1 MRKLVYF
8 FLLTLT
14 IVACQS
20 TENKEIVLEDN
31 FTVSGTIAQADQA
44 TLYLEAFS
52 QKGTIDVAKTTIGSG
67 GKFVLKGNIP
77 GFGIYQLR
85 LGESLDKIIPFTL
98 APNENIK
105 INTTFNDFMERPNVS
120 GASWTMTLNAYMP
133 IMMQFTRDQQAL
145 QSNSEGFSDGE
156 IMSLYATQKKPLD
169 AFSIA
174 EMKKNPS
181 NSFNLILS
189 ASASPTLGFED
200 WDPANIQVLSN
211 VAQALKKRFKEN
223 PIVETMESQVFQLQ
237 SAYNEY
243 QNSKG
248 VAENV
253 LAPEIALPNTS
264 GKIVKLSSLRGS
276 VVLVDFWAS
285 WCRPCRGENPNV
297 VRLYTKY
304 KNKGFTVF
312 SVSLD
317 EDPLAWKQAI
327 AKDGLIWPNH
337 VSDLKG
343 WKTSLVQT
351 YQFDGIPH
359 TVLIGKD
366 GKIIATGLR
375 GEKLEQKLEE
385 ILKK

>member
-1 MRKLVYF
+1 MKKLVYF
-8 FLLTLT
+8 LLLTFT

-52 QKGTIDVAKTTIGSG
+52 QKGTIDIAKTTVGSN
-67 GKFVLKGNIP
+67 GKFLLKGNIP

-85 LGESLDKIIPFTL
+85 LGESSEKTIPFTI
-98 APNENIK
+98 APEENIIIK
-105 INTTFNDFMERPNVS
+105 TTFNNFIEKPNAS
-120 GASWTMTLNAYMP
+120 GAKWATTLNAYMP
-133 IMMQFTRDQQAL
+133 IMLQFTREQQAL
-145 QSNSEGFSDGE
+145 QSNSNGMSEEE
-156 IMSLYATQKKPLD
+156 IAALYLQQKKTLD
-169 AFSIA
+169 DFSIA

-189 ASASPTLGFED
+189 SSASPTLGFEN

-211 VAQALKKRFKEN
+211 VAQALKNRFKEN
-223 PIVETMESQVFQLQ
+223 PIVETMENQVFQLE

-253 LAPEIALPNTS
+253 IAPEIALPNTS

-297 VRLYTKY
+297 VRLYNKY

-317 EDPLAWKQAI
+317 EDPVAWKQAI
-327 AKDGLIWPNH
+327 SMDGLIWPNH

-343 WKTSLVQT
+343 WKTPLVQT